1 MYNKYNMEKE
11 IKKITINFSYS
22 NWGYFEDLYRD
33 FIVFTK
39 DNVLFIRMPL
49 DQSLFSD
56 KRKIKC
62 YDMDLIFNEFGISKS
77 DYDKNFRLLSRLIEC
92 LKDGNA
98 DFCDAEPCSIDIE
111 YNDGTSKTL
120 KNLPFYD
127 GQNERD
133 FEKIINIAH
142 RYIPSEFK
150 SEYVD
155 EDETDVELGA

>member
-62 YDMDLIFNEFGISKS
+62 YDMDLILMNLVFQRAIMIKI
-77 DYDKNFRLLSRLIEC
+77 L
-92 LKDGNA
+92 
-98 DFCDAEPCSIDIE
+98 DFYLD
-111 YNDGTSKTL
+111 
-120 KNLPFYD
+120 
-127 GQNERD
+127 
-133 FEKIINIAH
+133 
-142 RYIPSEFK
+142 
-150 SEYVD
+150 
-155 EDETDVELGA
+155 